1 MAGRLRGTGCVLSI
15 MEERPHL
22 VPMDNDASYPPSR
35 RAWLML
41 LALSAAAACLLWLPL
56 DLNAR
61 KGLALLVF
69 IGLLWLTEA
78 LPLPVTSLLVPLGA
92 LLLGFEGLNTTRA
105 LAPFADPIVFLFLGG
120 FALATAL
127 RVQRLDRMLAV
138 ALLRLSGGHLGWAV
152 LLLLGVTALLSMGIS
167 NTATAAMMLP
177 LALGILAPLTGDSD
191 HRTRVFVLLGVAYAA
206 SLGGMGTL
214 VGSPPNAIAARAAGI
229 DFAQWLWI
237 GLPMVALLM
246 PLMVLTLWL
255 VLRPHL
261 DRRIEIDLEPV
272 PWTRERVLT
281 LAVFVLTAAGWTLGA
296 APLKTLG
303 IQSPDTFVALAA
315 LVALVV
321 LQLARWQDMMRHTDW
336 GVLILFGGGLALG
349 EVLGLSGAA
358 LVLGQMMAGT
368 LQGASLWWT
377 LLAVAAFMVLLSE
390 FASNTAAA
398 ALLVPVFA
406 AVAAPM
412 GLPPEVLI
420 VLVALAASCGF
431 ALPVATP
438 PNALVFGTGLV
449 PQRSMIRAGLALDGV
464 CVAVLVVAALLVLGI
479 GQ

>member
-1 MAGRLRGTGCVLSI
+1 M
-15 MEERPHL
+15 
-22 VPMDNDASYPPSR
+22 
-35 RAWLML
+35 
-41 LALSAAAACLLWLPL
+41 
-56 DLNAR
+56 
-61 KGLALLVF
+61 
-69 IGLLWLTEA
+69 
-78 LPLPVTSLLVPLGA
+78 
-92 LLLGFEGLNTTRA
+92 
-105 LAPFADPIVFLFLGG
+105 
-120 FALATAL
+120 
-127 RVQRLDRMLAV
+127 
-138 ALLRLSGGHLGWAV
+138 
-152 LLLLGVTALLSMGIS
+152 
-167 NTATAAMMLP
+167 
-177 LALGILAPLTGDSD
+177 
-191 HRTRVFVLLGVAYAA
+191 
-206 SLGGMGTL
+206 
-214 VGSPPNAIAARAAGI
+214 
-229 DFAQWLWI
+229 
-237 GLPMVALLM
+237 
-246 PLMVLTLWL
+246 
-255 VLRPHL
+255 
-261 DRRIEIDLEPV
+261 
-272 PWTRERVLT
+272 
-281 LAVFVLTAAGWTLGA
+281 
-296 APLKTLG
+296 
-303 IQSPDTFVALAA
+303 ALAA

-358 LVLGQMMAGT
+358 LVLGQLMAGT

-377 LLAVAAFMVLLSE
+377 LLAVAVFMVLLSE

-449 PQRSMIRAGLALDGV
+449 PQRSMIRAGLALDGM